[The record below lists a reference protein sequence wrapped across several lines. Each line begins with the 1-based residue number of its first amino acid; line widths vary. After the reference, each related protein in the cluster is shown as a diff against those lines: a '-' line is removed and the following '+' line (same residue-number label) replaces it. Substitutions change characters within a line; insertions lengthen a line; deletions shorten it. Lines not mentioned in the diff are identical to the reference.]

1 MISCDKSFR
10 FGFAWDKIQG
20 LWRDKGNL
28 VLRCLVLPV
37 ILLANSSCA
46 YTNSKG
52 SLMLGGKGAAKGGG
66 SGDGSWAMVWN
77 GENSFRDGAVLVGT
91 VATGYFG
98 LAATKATEA
107 TAQVVAKE
115 GTKQHA
121 ATQAT
126 VVNGQNVHG
135 AAYGTAVAK
144 EVPGVVA
151 PLPPVAPPQ

>member
-1 MISCDKSFR
+1 VRAM
-10 FGFAWDKIQG
+10 
-20 LWRDKGNL
+20 
-28 VLRCLVLPV
+28 
-37 ILLANSSCA
+37 LLIPLLLTSCA
-46 YTNSKG
+46 AVNENG
-52 SLMLGGKGAAKGGG
+52 AVMWGGKGAAKGGG
-66 SGDGSWAMVWN
+66 KTGGGWAMVWN
-77 GENSFRDGAVLVGT
+77 GEQSFRDGAVLIGT

-135 AAYGTAVAK
+135 TAYGTAVAK

>member
-1 MISCDKSFR
+1 VNDVCPCLLCR
-10 FGFAWDKIQG
+10 QG
-20 LWRDKGNL
+20 HEHASMKKRRMWTFL
-28 VLRCLVLPV
+28 VTA
-37 ILLANSSCA
+37 ILLVAAFFLTSCA
-46 YTNSKG
+46 AVNENG
-52 SLMLGGKGAAKGGG
+52 AVMLGGKGAAKGGG
-66 SGDGSWAMVWN
+66 KTGGGWAMVWN
-77 GENSFRDGAVLVGT
+77 GEQSFRDGAVLVGT